1 MLPLEITNFL
11 TLKTQVHDH
20 LSGIWGKE
28 FLYYLGHTTGP
39 LKSLLTQELV
49 ILIHCIP
56 LPEISH
62 LFSKIK

>member
-20 LSGIWGKE
+20 LSGILWKE
-28 FLYYLGHTTGP
+28 FLYYLGHTTWP
-39 LKSLLTQELV
+39 LKSLFTPESV
-49 ILIHCIP
+49 ILIYSIP

-62 LFSKIK
+62 LFSKIR